1 MNRKENIISIAK
13 DSFNFTIDAKPPSPL
28 FLMRYVEWLTP
39 YYSFLY
45 LVSREFKPK
54 VTVEIGTSWGF
65 GATHLALGNPEGRVY
80 TIEINQE
87 FSDIFKSSAYYQEIN
102 NVEIIQDNSS
112 NAVHRFEND
121 SIDLLFIDGN
131 HAYEV
136 AKEDYDNYFPKVK
149 EGGIILI
156 DDIDFTDGMRR
167 FWEEIKEDKFDVN
180 YIRPIYTIRP
190 GQGVGFGVVLK

>member
-1 MNRKENIISIAK
+1 
-13 DSFNFTIDAKPPSPL
+13 
-28 FLMRYVEWLTP
+28 
-39 YYSFLY
+39 
-45 LVSREFKPK
+45 
-54 VTVEIGTSWGF
+54 
-65 GATHLALGNPEGRVY
+65 
-80 TIEINQE
+80 
-87 FSDIFKSSAYYQEIN
+87 
-102 NVEIIQDNSS
+102 
-112 NAVHRFEND
+112 
-121 SIDLLFIDGN
+121 LFIDGN

>member
-65 GATHLALGNPEGRVY
+65 GVTHLALGSPEGMVY
-80 TIEINQE
+80 TIDSSLE
-87 FSDIFKSSAYYQEIN
+87 FANIFTSSTYYHELN
-102 NVEIIQDNSS
+102 NVKVILGDSS
-112 NAVHRFEND
+112 EVVSRFENN
-121 SIDLLFIDGN
+121 SVDLLFIDGD
-131 HAYEV
+131 HTYV
-136 AKEDYDNYFPKVK
+136 GAKEDYGNYFPKVR

-156 DDIDFTDGMRR
+156 DDIDFTDDMRR

-180 YIRPIYTIRP
+180 YIRPVYPLRP
-190 GQGVGFGVVLK
+190 EQGVGFGVVLK